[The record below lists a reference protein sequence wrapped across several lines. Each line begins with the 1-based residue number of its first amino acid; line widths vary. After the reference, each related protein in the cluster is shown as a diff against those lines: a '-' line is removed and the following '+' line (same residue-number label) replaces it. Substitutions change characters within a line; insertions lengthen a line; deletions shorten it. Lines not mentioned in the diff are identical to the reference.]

1 MINILEILESLTV
14 KRVYDLD
21 VDVLRSMTA
30 PIIEGKEQRQIM
42 DIFCCEKSIEED
54 KNGNLA
60 SFVVLAPNGFPLVFF
75 SLRCGELFKGVS
87 MHKMNIAHEAYL
99 ALEKLMNDRCVMQ
112 EEKDV
117 ALNKLRK
124 AQDEGLNLDDI
135 GNLEEKYKS
144 WSIDKRIDGE
154 KEVNRVLE
162 SYPAIELKLFG
173 INKSAEVYWES
184 IGFPR
189 DIKMGETL
197 FWNNVVRVLQDV
209 RSYIGC
215 QYVYLFAADEEPDGQ
230 LVQYYKVRLGFDA
243 NVNISTNKPHFDWKC
258 QFLYQEMDS
267 LFSGKKHFFHYLKN
281 ELEKL
286 NES

>member
-135 GNLEEKYKS
+135 GNLEEKYKNNIKTIVD
-144 WSIDKRIDGE
+144 SIHGNPVTVDKLAENDYYITNVS
-154 KEVNRVLE
+154 KYVLG
-162 SYPAIELKLFG
+162 YTLGIEFASHDLIYTEL
-173 INKSAEVYWES
+173 INKKEQK
-184 IGFPR
+184 R
-189 DIKMGETL
+189 
-197 FWNNVVRVLQDV
+197 Q
-209 RSYIGC
+209 
-215 QYVYLFAADEEPDGQ
+215 
-230 LVQYYKVRLGFDA
+230 
-243 NVNISTNKPHFDWKC
+243 
-258 QFLYQEMDS
+258 
-267 LFSGKKHFFHYLKN
+267 
-281 ELEKL
+281 
-286 NES
+286 